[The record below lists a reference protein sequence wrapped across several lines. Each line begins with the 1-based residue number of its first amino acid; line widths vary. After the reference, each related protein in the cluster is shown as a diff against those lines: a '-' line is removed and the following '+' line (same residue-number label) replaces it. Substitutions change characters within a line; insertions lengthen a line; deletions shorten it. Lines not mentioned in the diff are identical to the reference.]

1 MAESGHKITNNV
13 ANRPESIILQGRHI
27 RIPAVMG
34 ILNITDDSFYDGGR
48 YVNEEAWIERV
59 GRMVA
64 EGAAIIDIGAAS
76 TRPGAAEVPEE
87 VEYTRVVN
95 AVKLL
100 RAAFPDIILSIDTY
114 RSRVADAA
122 LHAGACII
130 NDISAGLLDS
140 RMVDVVTDYDAPFIL
155 MHMQG
160 TPATMQLNPHYNDVV
175 AEVKAF
181 LLQRAEIFADK
192 GVSTIIL
199 DPGFGFGKTLEH
211 NYALLNHFEQFTST
225 GFPVL
230 AGLSRKSM
238 IYKLLDTN
246 PAGALNGT
254 SALNMVALLKG
265 ASFLRVHDV
274 KEAVEVV
281 RLYQAL
287 NQ

>member
-13 ANRPESIILQGRHI
+13 ANRSESIILQGRCI

-48 YVNEEAWIERV
+48 YLNEGAWIERV
-59 GRMVA
+59 GRMLA

-95 AVKLL
+95 AVKHL
-100 RAAFPDIILSIDTY
+100 RAAFPDIVLSIDTY

-130 NDISAGLLDS
+130 NDISAGLLDT
-140 RMVDVVTDYDAPFIL
+140 RLADVAAEYDAPFIL
-155 MHMQG
+155 MHMKG
-160 TPATMQLNPHYNDVV
+160 TPATMQMNPHYYDVV

-181 LLQRAEIFADK
+181 LLQRAEIFAEK

-225 GFPVL
+225 GFLVL